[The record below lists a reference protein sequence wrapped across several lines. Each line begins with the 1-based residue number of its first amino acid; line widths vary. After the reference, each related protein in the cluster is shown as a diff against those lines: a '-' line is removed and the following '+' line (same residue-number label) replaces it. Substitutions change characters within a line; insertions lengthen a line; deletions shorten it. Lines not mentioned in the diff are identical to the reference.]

1 MRTAIDFSPLFRSS
15 VGFDRVLNLLESASR
30 IDAPEGWPPYDI
42 SRAGEDNYRI
52 AIAVAGFGAHEISI
66 VHEPNLLVVSG
77 KKTEEPNAHYLHR
90 GIAMREFKRQ
100 FELADHVKVTGA
112 DLTDGL
118 LTVDL
123 EREVP
128 ENLKPRMIEITSDR
142 SRPDSAKQVE
152 QTQSPGEPDERKL
165 RSDKH

>member
-1 MRTAIDFSPLFRSS
+1 LEDVAMRTALDFSPLFRSS

-30 IDAPEGWPPYDI
+30 IDAAEGWPPYDI
-42 SRAGEDNYRI
+42 IRAGDESYRI
-52 AIAVAGFGAHEISI
+52 TMAVAGFGADEIAI

-77 KKTEEPNAHYLHR
+77 KKAEEPNTQYLHH

-100 FELADHVKVTGA
+100 FELADHVKVTRA

-123 EREVP
+123 EREIP
-128 ENLKPRMIEITSDR
+128 ENLKPRMIEISSDR
-142 SRPDSAKQVE
+142 SPPNRGKRIE
-152 QTQSPGEPDERKL
+152 QAPKSTGEA
-165 RSDKH
+165 